1 MNTEYSIYIE
11 TRSRY
16 YDYRFLGEEPKE
28 RWWTEYRDK
37 TSFEDT
43 TILVHYE
50 NNKLKFYL
58 SAIPSNRKDKVNTI
72 IRYTIVIEG
81 DYNNELGI
89 LVSEICR
96 DVLEQSKNS
105 NKIKGILD
113 DLFDEDCIEK
123 MIAKNNNIELLDRK
137 FDELKK
143 NLNKSFVVSIESN
156 RLSSDEEKIY
166 LLDRNNG
173 ESLEDFYNSIRE
185 INPSSNK
192 SQKTLYLNLINSI
205 DKENEY
211 LEMADIVYLLITSE
225 TEFIDGH
232 RQEVKKKIVQKDQPL
247 KQTNM
252 KMISTVL
259 LILLVVITLMVLILY
274 LVNILING
282 RT

>member
-1 MNTEYSIYIE
+1 MKYNIYVE
-11 TRSRY
+11 TRTRY
-16 YDYRFLGEEPKE
+16 HDYRFLGSTPSEY
-28 RWWTEYRDK
+28 WWTEYRDK